1 MTQNRVYYL
10 ALVLMGVAWGV
21 VFPVTKIA
29 LSTGHSPFGIMV
41 WQTVVGIVLMGA
53 ITLFRGKKLVFST
66 RYLLLFVVIAVMGAV
81 VPNYFSYTA
90 TAELPAG
97 IMAILIALV
106 PLFAMPIALL
116 MGFERP
122 KMLRLLGLGFGAVAV
137 FLLIGPEAS
146 LPDPA
151 KYGFVLLGML
161 APLAYAIEGNFLQ
174 WIGDQ
179 DIDPFQILFGASLI
193 GLAISLP
200 IALGLGVM
208 ITPFQPWG
216 APEWAIVGASVVNQ
230 IAYVGY
236 IWLVG
241 RAGAV
246 FASQVG
252 FLVTGVGVLASM
264 LMLGESYSRYIWAA
278 LALMMVGLFLV
289 QPRDN
294 ARDSGNDGAG
304 KA

>member
-1 MTQNRVYYL
+1 VTQNRLYYL
-10 ALVLMGVAWGV
+10 ALLLMGLAWGF
-21 VFPVTKIA
+21 VFPITKIA
-29 LSTGHSPFGIMV
+29 LSTGYTAIGIMV
-41 WQTVVGIVLMGA
+41 WQTVIGIFLMGA
-53 ITLFRGKKLVFST
+53 ITLLRGKKLVFSA
-66 RYLLLFVVIAVMGAV
+66 RYMLLFIGISTLGVVT
-81 VPNYFSYTA
+81 PNYFSYTA
-90 TAELPAG
+90 TANLPAG
-97 IMAILIALV
+97 IMSILIALV

-122 KMLRLLGLGFGAVAV
+122 RMLRLLGLGFGAAAV
-137 FLLIGPEAS
+137 ILMIGPEAS

-161 APLAYAIEGNFLQ
+161 APLAYGLEANFLQ

-179 DIDPFQILFGASLI
+179 DIDPFQMLFGASVV
-193 GLAISLP
+193 GLVISLP
-200 IALGLGVM
+200 IAIGMGVY

-216 APEWAIVGASVVNQ
+216 AAEWGIIVATVVNL

-252 FLVTGVGVLASM
+252 YVVTGAGVLASM
-264 LMLGESYSRYIWAA
+264 LILGERYSGYIWGA

-289 QPRDN
+289 RPRDN
-294 ARDSGNDGAG
+294 GDVSSNDAAG

>member
-1 MTQNRVYYL
+1 
-10 ALVLMGVAWGV
+10 MGVAWGM
-21 VFPVTKIA
+21 VFPITKIA
-29 LSTGHSPFGIMV
+29 LSTGYKPFGIMV
-41 WQTVVGIVLMGA
+41 WQMVIGIVLMGA
-53 ITLFRGKKLVFST
+53 ITLFRGKKLLFSA
-66 RYLLLFVVIAVMGAV
+66 RYMLLFIGIAALGTLI
-81 VPNYFSYTA
+81 PNYFSYTA
-90 TAELPAG
+90 TANLPAG
-97 IMAILIALV
+97 VMSILIALV

-122 KMLRLLGLGFGAVAV
+122 GVLRLLGLGFGAAAV
-137 FLLIGPEAS
+137 FLLIGPAAS

-161 APLAYAIEGNFLQ
+161 APLAYGLEANFLQ

-179 DIDPFQILFGASLI
+179 DIDPFQMLFGACII
-193 GLAISLP
+193 GLLVSLP
-200 IALGLGVM
+200 IALGMDVY

-216 APEWAIVGASVVNQ
+216 VPEWAIVAASVVSQ

-252 FLVTGVGVLASM
+252 YLVTGAGVLASM
-264 LMLGESYSRYIWAA
+264 LMLGERYSGYIWGA
-278 LALMMVGLFLV
+278 LALMMVGLYLV
-289 QPRDN
+289 RPRDM
-294 ARDSGNDGAG
+294 ARVSGNDGV
-304 KA
+304 KQE